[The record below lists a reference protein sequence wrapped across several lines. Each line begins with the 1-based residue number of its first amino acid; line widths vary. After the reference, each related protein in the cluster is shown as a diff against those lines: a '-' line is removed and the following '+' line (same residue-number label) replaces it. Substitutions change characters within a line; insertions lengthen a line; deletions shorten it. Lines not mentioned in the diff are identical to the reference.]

1 LNGKPESNNNSIHDE
16 KSKAIKFL
24 DTGSIY
30 SISSNLEK
38 ISALEGDYYVVK
50 SNIPK
55 KANI

>member
-1 LNGKPESNNNSIHDE
+1 LNDKLESNNDSIHDE

-30 SISSNLEK
+30 SIGSNLEK
-38 ISALEGDYYVVK
+38 VSALEGDYYVVK

-55 KANI
+55 KAHI